1 MKHGEMTVH
10 EGIMWV
16 RNGLGFFPRRAAMAL
31 ACAASAIVLPLE
43 LPSLA
48 AAGADSNALPLLT
61 TARQLMDL
69 SAAEAARHYP
79 LQLRG
84 TVSYWDRNTRTL
96 FALDETSGFWVYPHW
111 PEPSDFQ
118 FGQVIELTGVSE
130 GPNVSAVWPA
140 TIRVVGTAPLPA
152 PMPVTYERMAGG
164 SIDCQ
169 WVELEGVVRAM
180 SYHHGL
186 LRFLF
191 VTGSQRVPLFFPD
204 YGDKPLPTHLMGAHV
219 RVHGVVSMRVTSD
232 RHVTGSH
239 LFVQNLDSITVLKPA
254 PTDAF
259 DARLHAVE
267 AMSTYGTQVEFGE
280 PVRVA
285 GVVTLWRP
293 SGELYIRDNASPL
306 AIRLRQPWV
315 KDDPLGRYVDP
326 APALPLKPGDRVEV
340 VGYPTLA
347 APAMALEDAEYRLVG
362 ATTNLP
368 APVRATPEAAAQAAL
383 HGELIQLEGY
393 VLAHG
398 SLVGETTASEV
409 LSIQCTQ
416 HVFEAELVTAK
427 PVQLAVKPRKLA
439 ARPGQPAAK
448 PVQLAA
454 SKGAFVRISG
464 IDSVQPDTWNRPHS
478 FRLLLRSPDDVAILK
493 PPPLLTLRIAARLGG
508 VAAGLI
514 LLGAMWI
521 FVLRRRVAA
530 RTASLR
536 LANEHLQREID
547 ERQQAEFG
555 LRRAQKELRAALDK
569 ERELHELK
577 SNFVNLVSHE
587 FRTPLSIILSS
598 AEILSSYLPVL
609 KAEQRAIH
617 LKDIK
622 ESTCYMAD
630 LVEDVLMLGRV
641 EAGKI
646 QFAPAPLNVAQF
658 CRRLVDEVCSA
669 ANQRC
674 PIELTTDSGED
685 SATGDEALLRH
696 ILMNL
701 LSNAVKYSPAGRPV
715 SFSVERVR
723 QDALFVVRDQGI
735 GIPAEDLKRLFSAF
749 HRGSNVGQLPGTGLG
764 LFIVHRCVELHHG
777 HINIS
782 SVEGV
787 GTTVTVR
794 VPLYAATDGST
805 STPHAAAAMNV

>member
-1 MKHGEMTVH
+1 MTVR
-10 EGIMWV
+10 EGIKWV
-16 RNGLGFFPRRAAMAL
+16 RDGLGFLARKVAMAL
-31 ACAASAIVLPLE
+31 ACAASATVLPLE
-43 LPSLA
+43 LPTLA
-48 AAGADSNALPLLT
+48 ATGVESNALPVIT
-61 TARQLMDL
+61 TARELMAL
-69 SAAEAARHYP
+69 SAQDAARHHP

-84 TVSYWDRNTRTL
+84 TISYWDRNTRTL
-96 FALDETSGFWVYPHW
+96 FALDKTSGFWVYPRW
-111 PEPSDFQ
+111 PGPDDFQ

-130 GPNVSAVWPA
+130 GPNVSAVWPNKV
-140 TIRVVGTAPLPA
+140 RVVGTAPLPE

-180 SYHHGL
+180 SYHHGS
-186 LRFLF
+186 LRILF
-191 VTGSQRVPLFFPD
+191 VSGSHRVQLLLPD
-204 YGDKPLPTHLMGAHV
+204 YGDKPLPTHLMGARLRV
-219 RVHGVVSMRVTSD
+219 RGVVSMGVTSD
-232 RHVTGSH
+232 RRVTGSH
-239 LFVQNLDSITVLKPA
+239 LFVQNLDSITVVRPA
-254 PTDAF
+254 PTDPF
-259 DARLHAVE
+259 DARLHAVGE
-267 AMSTYGTQVEFGE
+267 MSTYGTQVEYGD
-280 PVRVA
+280 PVKVA

-347 APAMALEDAEYRLVG
+347 SPAMALEDAEYRFVG

-409 LSIQCTQ
+409 LSIQSTQ
-416 HVFEAELVTAK
+416 HVFEAELVAAKPGQLTAK
-427 PVQLAVKPRKLA
+427 PL
-439 ARPGQPAAK
+439 
-448 PVQLAA
+448 QLAA

-464 IDSVQPDTWNRPHS
+464 IDTVQPDTWSRPHS
-478 FRLLLRSPDDVAILK
+478 FRLLLRSPADVTILK
-493 PPPLLTLRIAARLGG
+493 PPPRLTLIIAARLVA

-536 LANEHLQREID
+536 KANEQLQREID
-547 ERQQAEFG
+547 ERHQAELG
-555 LRRAQKELRAALDK
+555 LRRAQEELRAALDK
-569 ERELHELK
+569 ERQLHELK

-598 AEILSSYLPVL
+598 AEILNSYLPVL
-609 KAEQRAIH
+609 KQEQRAMH

-622 ESTCYMAD
+622 DSTCYMAE

-646 QFAPAPLNVAQF
+646 QFAPAPMNVPHF

-674 PIELTTDSGED
+674 PIELTTDSAED

-701 LSNAVKYSPAGRPV
+701 LSNAVKYSPPGRPV

-735 GIPAEDLKRLFSAF
+735 GIPAEDLKRLFTAF

-782 SVEGV
+782 SAEGV

-794 VPLYAATDGST
+794 VPLFAATDGST
-805 STPHAAAAMNV
+805 STPHAAAAINL